1 MCSRNQSGNMARSA
15 TQNIT
20 IDLKFYLAFI
30 YSLEVD
36 KVLHFISE
44 VGRRIICLLFCP
56 LPQY

>member
-1 MCSRNQSGNMARSA
+1 MARSA

-30 YSLEVD
+30 YTLEVD
-36 KVLHFISE
+36 KVLHFIIE
-44 VGRRIICLLFCP
+44 VGRCIICLLFCP